1 MRVQKPASLDHF
13 VGEREQLV
21 REGKADA
28 PAVLRLVARSNL
40 TGACTGRSPGFSPLK
55 MAANHRLVQP
65 ARAAFRSAIG
75 RYCEPGRSP
84 RESDPDTMVGDV
96 ALVLGCIAAF
106 FPTALYISVSFGWL
120 LVRVT

>member
-55 MAANHRLVQP
+55 MAANHRLVVSGLFP
-65 ARAAFRSAIG
+65 PRSI
-75 RYCEPGRSP
+75 PGADRRMS
-84 RESDPDTMVGDV
+84 T
-96 ALVLGCIAAF
+96 C
-106 FPTALYISVSFGWL
+106 
-120 LVRVT
+120 